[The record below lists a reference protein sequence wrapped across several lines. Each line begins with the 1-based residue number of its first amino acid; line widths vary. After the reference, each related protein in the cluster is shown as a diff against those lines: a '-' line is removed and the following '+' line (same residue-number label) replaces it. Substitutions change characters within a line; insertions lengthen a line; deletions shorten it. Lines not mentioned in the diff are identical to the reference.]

1 MSFQHL
7 WDAHPHVR
15 SSGDLTLG
23 ERAAD
28 MVRNG
33 MGSWRFIW
41 IQTAVVVLWIALNL
55 VAFAFQWDPYPF
67 ILLNLAFSTQA
78 AYASPIILLSQRR
91 GDSKA
96 SELAISTHENGQQIL
111 ALNKQQMEILQS
123 QSQILEALHAV
134 QKAVT
139 DSTAGDS

>member
-1 MSFQHL
+1 MSFRHL

-15 SSGDLTLG
+15 SGSDLTLG

-28 MVRNG
+28 VVRNG

-41 IQTAVVVLWIALNL
+41 IQTAIVVAWIAVNL

-96 SELAISTHENGQQIL
+96 SELAVSTHDNGVKLL
-111 ALNKQQMEILQS
+111 ALNEKQLEILNE
-123 QSQILEALHAV
+123 LKALRATID
-134 QKAVT
+134 K
-139 DSTAGDS
+139 GGGE